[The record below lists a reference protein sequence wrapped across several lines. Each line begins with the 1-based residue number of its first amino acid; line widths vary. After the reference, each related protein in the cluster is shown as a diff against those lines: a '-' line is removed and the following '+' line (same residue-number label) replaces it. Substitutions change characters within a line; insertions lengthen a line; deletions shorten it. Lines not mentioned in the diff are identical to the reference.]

1 MLRKVVLF
9 LALFFV
15 ALTSGAAFA
24 VWLDSSPFGLSP
36 NFYAEKMQHAI
47 RVFTIPLNTVASRG
61 VLFVFISTFRARH
74 DRFSFYLLIA
84 ASTCA
89 IAATLITIFGNVPI
103 INQMMTWNISSL
115 PPNSMEVGEKWW
127 WYQTM
132 RVILTV
138 AELSLLTVSVIVR
151 REISR

>member
-47 RVFTIPLNTVASRG
+47 RVQVP
-61 VLFVFISTFRARH
+61 AR
-74 DRFSFYLLIA
+74 
-84 ASTCA
+84 
-89 IAATLITIFGNVPI
+89 
-103 INQMMTWNISSL
+103 
-115 PPNSMEVGEKWW
+115 
-127 WYQTM
+127 
-132 RVILTV
+132 
-138 AELSLLTVSVIVR
+138 
-151 REISR
+151 